1 MRKIIRLFAIIA
13 IFWSTTTINAQ
24 ENTALDNS
32 NFYAETLKELPS
44 LDFNGDY
51 KYYSETD
58 VLDITTSQKHKN
70 TIGQQFYRDLYEEM
84 PSLNFFGEDKSIS
97 PLNKSQASTLK
108 KDKATENKNAL
119 KELAEELPSI
129 RF

>member
-13 IFWSTTTINAQ
+13 IFWSTTAINAQ

-32 NFYAETLKELPS
+32 DFYAETLKEMPS

-58 VLDITTSQKHKN
+58 VLGKTISQKKNN
-70 TIGQQFYRDLYEEM
+70 TIGSQFYRDLYEEM

-97 PLNKSQASTLK
+97 PLNKTQASTLK
-108 KDKATENKNAL
+108 KDKATEKKTFL
-119 KELAEELPSI
+119 DELTEELPSI